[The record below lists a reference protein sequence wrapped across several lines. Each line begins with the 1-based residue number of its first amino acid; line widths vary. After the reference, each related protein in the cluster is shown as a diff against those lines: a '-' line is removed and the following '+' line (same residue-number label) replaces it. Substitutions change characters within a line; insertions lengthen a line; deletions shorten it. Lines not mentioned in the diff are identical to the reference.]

1 MNGKDDR
8 STDESR
14 AATLKALRAAMTEVL
29 ERPPST
35 STTRSGETS
44 SSGPGPRFPTRSTE
58 PLGSTASPGSTARK
72 RAAFPEP
79 SDEER
84 PEGDRLF
91 PEGALASRSRSK
103 KAHRGD
109 DASDAADMAP
119 GSGQKKSRRR
129 NERDAAEEALD
140 EDPRARKKQEPDP
153 SKLTEDSLREAALRY
168 LDRYDASVT
177 QLRRVLDRRVKKYAG
192 PNDFAEARRRIDEIL
207 ERFVASALLDDA
219 RYARTFVTSARAKG
233 SSSMKIQAKLRARGV
248 SSELTDTSLRAARDD
263 HGQDDLSAARAFTKK
278 KRLTTRFDL
287 KDPAQKNRALATL
300 ARQGFSFDVAKR
312 ALALE
317 SNDDA
322 F

>member
-1 MNGKDDR
+1 MNGQDR
-8 STDESR
+8 SPDDSR
-14 AATLKALRAAMTEVL
+14 AATLKALRAAMAEVL

-35 STTRSGETS
+35 STTRSETS
-44 SSGPGPRFPTRSTE
+44 SGSGSALSGPGQKRQTRSTE
-58 PLGSTASPGSTARK
+58 PLERAPRGRSAFSESP
-72 RAAFPEP
+72 
-79 SDEER
+79 DEER

-91 PEGALASRSRSK
+91 PEGTLRARSK
-103 KAHRGD
+103 KKQRQG
-109 DASDAADMAP
+109 DASESTDMSP
-119 GSGQKKSRRR
+119 GLGQKKSRRK
-129 NERDAAEEALD
+129 ERDAATEALD
-140 EDPRARKKQEPDP
+140 EDPRARNKQEPDP

-177 QLRRVLDRRVKKYAG
+177 QLRRVLDRRVKKYGAPEDVEG
-192 PNDFAEARRRIDEIL
+192 ARRRIDEIL

-219 RYARTFVTSARAKG
+219 RYARSFVTSARAKG

-263 HGQDDLSAARAFTKK
+263 DGQDDLSAARAFTKK

-287 KDPAQKNRALATL
+287 KDPAQRTRALATL

-312 ALALE
+312 ALASE
-317 SNDDA
+317 NDDDA